1 MTARPAETCIEVHND
16 KTRKTK
22 NKTLVNNFSLH
33 RESYFQFTNSVG
45 EVGDGGYTFNE
56 ISGGSISIILQ

>member
-1 MTARPAETCIEVHND
+1 MTARPAATCIEVHND

-22 NKTLVNNFSLH
+22 NKTLVNNFSPH

-45 EVGDGGYTFNE
+45 EVGDG
-56 ISGGSISIILQ
+56 L